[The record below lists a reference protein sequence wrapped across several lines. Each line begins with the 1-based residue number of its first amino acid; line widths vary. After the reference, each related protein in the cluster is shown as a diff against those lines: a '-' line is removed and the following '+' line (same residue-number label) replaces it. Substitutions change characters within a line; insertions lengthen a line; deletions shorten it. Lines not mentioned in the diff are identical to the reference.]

1 MKFIKMHG
9 TGNDFVMI
17 DGRALPERDWA
28 ALALHMCDR
37 HFGVGADGLI
47 LVLPS
52 QVADLRMRMWNPD
65 GSEAEM
71 CGNGIRCFTKLALE
85 QGMAR
90 MSGDQVRA
98 ETGAGI
104 LGLRPV
110 WQDGAVVAVQVN
122 MGPPVFEPALVP
134 VALPPSMQAQPDAR
148 GVSWVRD
155 YPLEV
160 GDRAFSVACL
170 SMGNPHAVHFFGD
183 PLDTFPLQALGPL
196 VERHLFFPNRVNFHL
211 ARVQDRTHIQMRSW
225 ERGAGL
231 TLACGTGACAVAVAA
246 FQLGLTEPEVEVR
259 LPGGALTV
267 RWPGSGDVL
276 MTGPAQ
282 TVFAGEWPEPE

>member
-9 TGNDFVMI
+9 IGNDFVMI
-17 DGRALPERDWA
+17 DGRGLPKQDWA
-28 ALALHMCDR
+28 SLARQMCDR

-52 QVADLRMRMWNPD
+52 QVGDLRMRMWNPD

-71 CGNGIRCFTKLALE
+71 CGNGIRCLTKLALE
-85 QGMAR
+85 QGIVHL
-90 MSGDQVRA
+90 SGNELKA
-98 ETGAGI
+98 ETGAGV

-110 WQDGAVVAVQVN
+110 WRDGAVEAVGVN
-122 MGPPVFEPALVP
+122 MGAPIFEPALVP
-134 VALPPSMQAQPDAR
+134 VALPPSSQVQTDAR

-160 GDRAFSVACL
+160 GGRALSVACV
-170 SMGNPHAVHFFGD
+170 SMGNPHAVHFTDD
-183 PLDTFPLQALGPL
+183 PLEPFPLEVVGPQ
-196 VERHLFFPNRVNFHL
+196 VERHPFFPNRVNFHL
-211 ARVQDRTHIQMRSW
+211 ARVQDRTHIRMRSW